1 MNRYL
6 YLLVPQI
13 ALCAVIAMG
22 QEPAAPSKPQ
32 VSADPQT
39 VIVTGTFQP
48 VPLDESNRAVISLN
62 TQQKPLLYNS
72 FVDYLSQDSSVDL
85 QQRAPDG
92 VQADLSIRG
101 STFEQALVLLNGLRI
116 NDAQSGHHN
125 MDIPVPLDSISRIE
139 VLHGTGST
147 FYGADAIG
155 GVVNFRTAPPD
166 SSEFRVGAGFGNFGF
181 NQQHLLGTY
190 VAKRW
195 SEELAAT
202 RDFSTGF
209 IPDRD
214 YRSSAVSS
222 ETRFNTF
229 LGNSD
234 ILFAGSDRPFGAAG
248 FYGNYPSWE
257 RTKSWF
263 ASGMQQLGKKTTAAF
278 GYRRHSDEFVL
289 FRDDPSIYEN
299 NHISQSWQAALRRSD
314 EVGKNSS
321 LNYGLE
327 ADGDKIDSNNLG
339 YHARNRSSGYVSLD
353 LRALHRFAATIGGR
367 EEFFSGGRTEFSPTV
382 AGGVWLGK
390 GWRVRVSASR
400 GFRLPTYTDLYYSDP
415 ANLGNPLLKPE
426 SAWNFEGGPEWNS
439 GGKLSASLTVFQRRV
454 RDGIDYVKFSLNQPW
469 QATNFDSINYTGIE
483 TNARLRLPRL
493 QELDFGYTYLR
504 ANQQAVPGLISQ
516 YVFNYPSNNAV
527 FSWLA
532 TFKNTVNI
540 RNRVGV
546 IQRVGVDAY
555 PLWDLAASRANGRL
569 RPYLQLSNL
578 SNTNYEQITG
588 VPMPGRMVIGGM
600 QLMLL
605 RKD

>member
-1 MNRYL
+1 MIRRVL
-6 YLLVPQI
+6 ILAIFCLS
-13 ALCAVIAMG
+13 AMAFG
-22 QEPAAPSKPQ
+22 QAPSPQ
-32 VSADPQT
+32 SQVTADPKT

-48 VPLDESNRAVISLN
+48 IPLEESNRSVVSVD
-62 TQQKPLLYNS
+62 TQRSPLLYNS
-72 FVDYLSQDSSVDL
+72 FVDYLDQDSSVDL
-85 QQRAPDG
+85 QQRGPDG

-125 MDIPVPLDSISRIE
+125 MDIPIPLDATSGIE

-155 GVVNFRTAPPD
+155 GVVNFITARPEG
-166 SSEFRVGAGFGNFGF
+166 SQLRLGAGLGNFGF
-181 NQQHLLGTY
+181 NQQRLLGIY

-195 SEELAAT
+195 SEEIAAS
-202 RDFSTGF
+202 RDFSSGF
-209 IPDRD
+209 IQDRD

-222 ETRFNTF
+222 ETRFRTA
-229 LGNSD
+229 LGDSD

-248 FYGNYPSWE
+248 FYGDFPSWE

-263 ASGMQQLGKKTTAAF
+263 ASGVQQLGEKTTASF

-289 FRDDPSIYEN
+289 FRDDPAIYEN
-299 NHISQSWQAALRRSD
+299 NHVSQSWQAALRRTD
-314 EVGKNSS
+314 ELGKNST
-321 LNYGLE
+321 LAYGLE

-339 YHARNRSSGYVSLD
+339 HHARNRTAGYVSLD
-353 LRALHRFAATIGGR
+353 LRALHRFAATIGAR
-367 EEFFSGGRTEFSPTV
+367 EEFFSGGRAEFAPTV

-390 GWRVRVSASR
+390 GWRVRASASR

-426 SAWNFEGGPEWNS
+426 SAWDLEGGPEWNT
-439 GGKLSASLTVFQRRV
+439 GGKLSFSLTAFQRRV
-454 RDGIDYVKFSLNQPW
+454 RDGIDYVKYALDLPW
-469 QATNFDSINYTGIE
+469 QATNFDSVNYSGVETGV
-483 TNARLRLPRL
+483 RLRLPRL
-493 QELDFGYTYLR
+493 QELDFAYTYLH

-527 FSWLA
+527 FSWLGSIKK
-532 TFKNTVNI
+532 TIEI

-546 IQRVGVDAY
+546 TQRIGHDAY
-555 PLWDLAASRANGRL
+555 PLWDLAASRANGKV
-569 RPYLQLSNL
+569 RPYLQFTNL
-578 SNTNYEQITG
+578 SNTGYEEIAG

-600 QLMLL
+600 ELMLA
-605 RKD
+605 KKK